1 MHPHG
6 MEASRTLGPLTD
18 TAFVRRS
25 VLERDGLPDPD
36 FLPSVTRPVQHSWDA
51 RVTAALSWCLEG
63 ARAWVHRHDASAQAR
78 EDES

>member
-1 MHPHG
+1 MHPRG

-18 TAFVRRS
+18 PAFVRRS

-36 FLPSVTRPVQHSWDA
+36 FRPSARHASQDRWDA

-63 ARAWVHRHDASAQAR
+63 ARAWVHRQDASAQAR